1 MIRDKD
7 IFEIKRLALHK
18 NCHYQKLK
26 GCYVN
31 SSKEILATIDENFL
45 NLPEEQYYKYLDIA
59 KQIFQPKA
67 IDDKNLEIVINDNRS
82 LRHLTESN
90 LDDAA
95 VTELYEVI
103 IESFDYVGS
112 YMILLFKDTYDI
124 MKRTSDG
131 ADLDESEEVYD
142 YMICAICPVELEK
155 PALQATED
163 GVTDLERKWIIGKP
177 VDGFVYPAFEERSA
191 NVEKALYYT
200 AHPDEPSH
208 DFMEYVLSGAKRYT
222 ATECRIRLE
231 KIIENA
237 LGQASENC
245 ITKLNALLEGIAT
258 EETDETNTPITTEL
272 LEEMLKNNMSASDAR
287 SIANTYSKAYET
299 TGFPTASWLY
309 SQKARDKYYEE
320 KHKERGK
327 QLLGAAATAVSH
339 VGSLDLASEIE
350 GYLSRTR

>member
-1 MIRDKD
+1 VGFLRRKIMIRDKD

-18 NCHYQKLK
+18 NCHYQRLK

-95 VTELYEVI
+95 VAELYEAI
-103 IESFDYVGS
+103 IELFDYVGN

-124 MKRTSDG
+124 MKRTSDNR
-131 ADLDESEEVYD
+131 DLDESEEVYD

-155 PALQATED
+155 PALQATEE

-177 VDGFVYPAFEERSA
+177 VDGFVYPAFEERS
-191 NVEKALYYT
+191 
-200 AHPDEPSH
+200 EPSH
-208 DFMEYVLSGAKRYT
+208 DLMEYVLSGAKRYT

-231 KIIENA
+231 KIIENT
-237 LGQASENC
+237 LGEASENC
-245 ITKLNALLEGIAT
+245 ITKLNALLEGIAAEET
-258 EETDETNTPITTEL
+258 EEKETPITGEL
-272 LEEMLKNNMSASDAR
+272 LEEMLKNDISEADAR
-287 SIANTYSKAYET
+287 SIVKTYSKAYET
-299 TGFPTASWLY
+299 TGFPTAGWLY
-309 SQKARDKYYEE
+309 SQKSRDKYYAE

-327 QLLGAAATAVSH
+327 QLLGAAATALSH

-350 GYLSRTR
+350 EYLSRTR